1 MKVSEW
7 KLENS
12 VVVGDDNYE
21 FLSDIRLLSGEELV
35 KGSKFMD
42 AILDDP
48 HGPMDGATVYF
59 MDSELE
65 LLEITEDPE
74 WDDDLE
80 VAIQN
85 FKVNIKTQI

>member
-12 VVVGDDNYE
+12 VIIDDENYE
-21 FLSDIRLLSGEELV
+21 FLSETELLSKAELV
-35 KGSKFMD
+35 KGAKFMD

-48 HGPMDGATVYF
+48 YGQMDGTCIYL
-59 MDSELE
+59 MDSEINLF
-65 LLEITEDPE
+65 EITDDPD

-85 FKVNIKTQI
+85 FKVKIKPQI

>member
-7 KLENS
+7 KLEHS
-12 VVVGDDNYE
+12 VIVDDENFE
-21 FLSDIRLLSGEELV
+21 FLSEINLLSNAELV
-35 KGSKFMD
+35 KGAKFID

-48 HGPMDGATVYF
+48 YGPMDGATIYL
-59 MDSELE
+59 MDSEMNLF
-65 LLEITEDPE
+65 EITNDPE

-85 FKVNIKTQI
+85 FKVKIKTQI

>member
-12 VVVGDDNYE
+12 VVVEDENYE
-21 FLSDIRLLSGEELV
+21 FLSEIKLFSGADLV

-42 AILDDP
+42 ALLDDP
-48 HGPMDGATVYF
+48 HGPMDGSTIYF
-59 MDSELE
+59 MDSELGF
-65 LLEITEDPE
+65 LEITEDPE

-85 FKVNIKTQI
+85 FKVKIKPQI